1 MQKKIIYL
9 AVSALASSAAFAQTN
24 VTVYG
29 VADASFEQYNA
40 SGGNGIEIRG
50 GAQNSVVARNRIAS
64 NASYIGFKGVEDLG
78 NGLKAVFQF
87 ENELDITGQTG
98 NTRANNLATR
108 DTYVGLTGGFGTVIG
123 GWISSPHRS
132 TAAKFDL
139 MPGAAGTGSSL
150 SIIGRVNVGSVF
162 QPMVN
167 GVSTQTFGTQTAAG
181 SAGTATQANNIGV
194 IARHS
199 AVAYVSPTF
208 AGFSGV
214 VAYIGNET
222 RDNTDGL
229 GAGYAERSPK
239 AWNAALNYDNGPLSV
254 SYSYLAIRDFGA
266 SIAANTAAAYDLS
279 GQEKH
284 RAHLLAAKYR
294 FASGTTISA
303 MYDRVNAEVLD
314 GPALGNGDVTLKR
327 NNFYLAAKQEIGNYD
342 ITFAWARAGDNTIDV
357 GGRNLGAGRDAT
369 TDTGANMYSLRLAN
383 NLSKRTQLYAQYTQL
398 RNDRNAT
405 YDLGVGSTNVTGTGA
420 GATFA
425 GADIKSLGLGLRHT
439 F

>member
-1 MQKKIIYL
+1 MQKKII
-9 AVSALASSAAFAQTN
+9 ALAIAGLASTAAFAQTN

-29 VADASFEQYNA
+29 IADAAFEQYNVT
-40 SGGNGIEIRG
+40 GGNGVEVRG
-50 GAQNSVVARNRIAS
+50 GAQNSAEARNRLAS

-87 ENELDITGQTG
+87 ENELDITGSTTG
-98 NTRANNLATR
+98 NARGNGLANR
-108 DTYVGLTGGFGTVIG
+108 DTFVGVAGGFGTVIG

-132 TAAKFDL
+132 TGAKFDL

-150 SIIGRVNVGSVF
+150 NIIGRVNVGSVL

-167 GVSTQTFGTQTAAG
+167 GVSTQTFGTQG
-181 SAGTATQANNIGV
+181 GQANNIGV

-199 AVAYVSPTF
+199 AIAYVSPTV

-214 VAYIGNET
+214 LAYVANEN

-229 GAGYAERSPK
+229 AATYAERSPK
-239 AWNAALNYDNGPLSV
+239 AWNAALNYDNGPLAV
-254 SYSYLAIRDFGA
+254 SYSYLAIKDFGVGPT
-266 SIAANTAAAYDLS
+266 AATAAAYDLS

-294 FASGTTISA
+294 FATGTTISA
-303 MYDRVNAEVLD
+303 MFDRVKAELLD
-314 GPALGNGDVTLKR
+314 GPAIGANGDVTLQR

-342 ITFAWARAGDNTIDV
+342 ITFAWARAGDNKV
-357 GGRNLGAGRDAT
+357 GLGNRNLGVGRDAT

-405 YDLGVGSTNVTGTGA
+405 YDLGVGSTNALGTGA
-420 GATFA
+420 GAVFA
-425 GADIKSLGLGLRHT
+425 GADIKSLGVGLRHS

>member
-40 SGGNGIEIRG
+40 SGGNGIEIAG

-98 NTRANNLATR
+98 NTRPNNLAAR

-132 TAAKFDL
+132 VAAKFDL
-139 MPGAAGTGSSL
+139 MPGAIGTGSSFN
-150 SIIGRVNVGSVF
+150 IIGRVNIGSAF

-167 GVSTQTFGTQTAAG
+167 GVSTQTFGTQG
-181 SAGTATQANNIGV
+181 GQANNIGV

-208 AGFSGV
+208 AGFSGS

-229 GAGYAERSPK
+229 APGYAERSPK
-239 AWNAALNYDNGPLSV
+239 AWNAALNYENGPLSV
-254 SYSYLAIRDFGA
+254 SYSYLAIRDFGV
-266 SIAANTAAAYDLS
+266 SIAANTAAALDLS

-314 GPALGNGDVTLKR
+314 GPALGNGDISLKR
-327 NNFYLAAKQEIGNYD
+327 NNFYLAAKQEIGKYD

-369 TDTGANMYSLRLAN
+369 SDTGANMYSLRLAN

-405 YDLGVGSTNVTGTGA
+405 YDLGVGSTKVTGA
-420 GATFA
+420 GTGETFA
-425 GADIKSLGLGLRHT
+425 GADIKALGIGLRHT